1 MFNLF
6 RPSSCRAQF
15 EKVGLGS
22 DECIEVL
29 ERLLDIKYKWVI
41 FQFKNWSSF
50 YLLNYFFSFL
60 LCLSYLIISLMNF
73 ICSYIHRYEPST
85 DFWGTNF
92 KSIIIFLCFIW
103 GNTAFMSQK
112 LNLLFILK
120 VLKTFQHTYCAPNFF
135 LLFVFLMIAPRV
147 VQTVF
152 KIIFF
157 LS

>member
-22 DECIEVL
+22 DECKEVL

-41 FQFKNWSSF
+41 LQFMNWSSF

-60 LCLSYLIISLMNF
+60 KCLSYLILSLMNF
-73 ICSYIHRYEPST
+73 ICSCLHRYEPST

-92 KSIIIFLCFIW
+92 RKYYYI
-103 GNTAFMSQK
+103 
-112 LNLLFILK
+112 
-120 VLKTFQHTYCAPNFF
+120 
-135 LLFVFLMIAPRV
+135 FVFYMRKYCILV
-147 VQTVF
+147 T
-152 KIIFF
+152 KIEFTLKIYLESSEPFSTCILCAKFF
-157 LS
+157 FFSLFYS